1 MLRHRQRILFAVMDN
16 VWISDDIYE
25 YNQPIKNY
33 SRGKA
38 CYFCPMYYRVQIIKS
53 IGWDC

>member
-25 YNQPIKNY
+25 YNQPIKNIPGG
-33 SRGKA
+33 RLAIFALFTTECK
-38 CYFCPMYYRVQIIKS
+38 
-53 IGWDC
+53 